1 MIIIEERD
9 TKQVPG
15 ITSFF
20 INFNYNPNIVNEL
33 KTLYCKVYNTKT
45 CEWEIPVNLLAETI
59 DKLSKYDELT
69 ISFKKEKTEISLDTI
84 KLPQVKG
91 TPFPHQVEGIKY
103 GLCHNTWL
111 LTDAMGL
118 GKSYQAIE
126 IADAIKVRDKIK
138 HCLIIC
144 GVNSLKGNWKNE
156 VKKFSN
162 YDAIILGE
170 RLNKKGRYII
180 GSIKDRIAQLKAGI
194 NQFYII
200 TNIETIRDNDVVKYI
215 KKLNPEM
222 IIFDEMHKCKDSQS
236 QQGSHLLR
244 MGKAKYKLGMSGTL
258 LLNDPLDFYVPL
270 KWIGAE
276 KSNLSTFKSN
286 YCVFNNAFHNII
298 IGYRNLN
305 VLKYQLS
312 KYSLRRTKDIL
323 GLPPRTIIPEYLDMN
338 NDQSQFYK
346 NIEKGII
353 DEVDK
358 VKITTTS
365 LLAMISRLRQA
376 TVNPQILTSE
386 NISSIKLDRATELV
400 NEIIANGDKVVVF
413 STFKE
418 PCYQLAERLKEYNP
432 LVSTG
437 DESNDVD
444 EKRELFQNNPMTKI
458 LIGTWSKW
466 GTGQTLTAAR
476 YMIFLD
482 TPWTWAIFDQSC
494 DRIHRIGTHEAVFI
508 YNLIAKDS
516 IDEKVWELV
525 NMKKALGDYL
535 IDDQISENQV
545 AQLRK
550 YVEDL
555 KIS

>member
-1 MIIIEERD
+1 MITLEERD
-9 TKQVPG
+9 TKKIPG

-20 INFNYNPNIVNEL
+20 IKFNYNPNIVNEL
-33 KTLYCKVYNTKT
+33 KTLYCKIYNEKT
-45 CEWEIPVNLLAETI
+45 CEWEIPINLLSEVI
-59 DKLSKYDELT
+59 DRLSKYDDLS
-69 ISFKKEKTEISLDTI
+69 ISFKKENIERSLDTI
-84 KLPQVKG
+84 ELPKLKEK
-91 TPFPHQVEGIKY
+91 PFPHQIEGIKY
-103 GLCHNTWL
+103 GLCHNNWL
-111 LTDAMGL
+111 LLDAMGL

-126 IADAIKVRDKIK
+126 IADAIKAKHKIK

-162 YDAIILGE
+162 YDALILGE
-170 RLNKKGRYII
+170 RLNKKGRLVI
-180 GSIKDRIAQLKAGI
+180 GSIKDRVAQLKAGI
-194 NQFYII
+194 DQYYII
-200 TNIETIRDNDVVKYI
+200 TNIETIRDNDVLKYI

-244 MGKAKYKLGMSGTL
+244 MNKAKYKLGMSGTL
-258 LLNDPLDFYVPL
+258 LLNDPLDLYVPL

-276 KSNLSTFKSN
+276 KSNLTTFKSN
-286 YCVFNNAFHNII
+286 YCICNNDFHNII

-305 VLKYQLS
+305 MLKYQLS

-338 NDQSQFYK
+338 NDQNDFYR
-346 NIEKGII
+346 NIEKGIV

-358 VKITTTS
+358 VKISTTS
-365 LLAMISRLRQA
+365 LLAMVSRLRQA

-386 NISSIKLDRATELV
+386 NISSIKLDRAVELA
-400 NEIIANGDKVVVF
+400 NEIVANGDKVVIF

-418 PCYQLAERLKEYNP
+418 PCYELGQRLKEFKP

-444 EKRELFQNNPMTKI
+444 EKRELFQNNKDVKI
-458 LIGTWSKW
+458 LIATWSKW

-494 DRIHRIGTHEAVFI
+494 DRIHRIGTQQAVFI
-508 YNLIAKDS
+508 YNLIVKDS

-525 NMKKALGDYL
+525 NTKKALGDYL
-535 IDDQISENQV
+535 IDDHLSNDQFD
-545 AQLRK
+545 QLKK
-550 YVEDL
+550 YIEDL